1 MRAKRE
7 FRDRPEAEIRILD
20 ALVDRRDEGMTVLEL
35 RSRVDTDIDGI
46 ETALESLKADGLI
59 VVDSSAERTVI
70 RPAGQVIP
78 DPEPQDEDRSL
89 FERVRRRLPF

>member
-7 FRDRPEAEIRILD
+7 FRDRPDPEVRVLD

-46 ETALESLKADGLI
+46 ETALERLKADGLI
-59 VVDSSAERTVI
+59 VVDAGESRTVI
-70 RPAGQVIP
+70 RPAERVIP
-78 DPEPQDEDRSL
+78 EREPQETDPSL